1 MHAAELAVK
10 ERVAAAL
17 LALQRADAAAAAGDA
32 DAAATADAEPPS
44 REALTVWLATWL
56 LAPMLHTRRLDEI
69 EALIT
74 ADVKSLET

>member
-17 LALQRADAAAAAGDA
+17 LALQRADAAAAAGGA

-74 ADVKSLET
+74 ADVKSIET